1 MIGRAKEKTD
11 QEVGTSRG
19 GNRGWKIR
27 AVTRRGKCKVQR
39 QSQMHYEHAERG
51 SRGRSRGSRANP
63 SVWVGAWLGTA
74 WKGRTRGRTDS

>member
-39 QSQMHYEHAERG
+39 PQTESDARRV
-51 SRGRSRGSRANP
+51 SRGRSRSRKRKQGQKQGKQ
-63 SVWVGAWLGTA
+63 S
-74 WKGRTRGRTDS
+74 